1 MGAITAVKLRA
12 PVLGG
17 NFGVWGGLFSTF
29 DCTVK
34 GIRRKEDPY
43 NAIIA
48 GFFTGGALA
57 VRGGYKAMRNGAIGC
72 AVLLAVIEGVG
83 IGIGKYFAGNT
94 KLEVS
99 LVPGVAMMD
108 LFVGDG
114 LWVML
119 TPSVLRLLLLRGLRR
134 GRWPNLRVEIPFRRR
149 TFRSAFQANDFGYR
163 AFPVLPRREHVQLS
177 SQLDAS
183 FLFPFFFI
191 SAPSLSG

>member
-1 MGAITAVKLRA
+1 MKLRA

-99 LVPGVAMMD
+99 CVPWSGG
-108 LFVGDG
+108 FG
-114 LWVML
+114 L
-119 TPSVLRLLLLRGLRR
+119 GC
-134 GRWPNLRVEIPFRRR
+134 
-149 TFRSAFQANDFGYR
+149 FG
-163 AFPVLPRREHVQLS
+163 
-177 SQLDAS
+177 
-183 FLFPFFFI
+183 
-191 SAPSLSG
+191 